1 MHTCRQIRQ
10 PPTHNGKDTTRL
22 LHYQGCMV
30 SGYDQPASPKHIT
43 HNMDKATMQSELV
56 DNLAK

>member
-1 MHTCRQIRQ
+1 
-10 PPTHNGKDTTRL
+10 
-22 LHYQGCMV
+22 MV

-56 DNLAK
+56 DNLAKWTDLIAYPSNNTKIEAAPNYF